1 MKHIEYP
8 NKQNA
13 DLEIKYQEARFF
25 YENNVK
31 DEEMKLIAQEMNFP
45 YHSRRDA
52 EKWLDDEENLTPSFI
67 MKYKDNISVLAYIN
81 QANLKKLLNK

>member
-31 DEEMKLIAQEMNFP
+31 DEEMKLIAQEIEL
-45 YHSRRDA
+45 S
-52 EKWLDDEENLTPSFI
+52 LS
-67 MKYKDNISVLAYIN
+67 
-81 QANLKKLLNK
+81 